1 MNKPRIFHAH
11 KDKPFRPAGM
21 EALFGWLSTLQRTQA
36 KGIQAQQESS
46 KASYL
51 PPVLRF
57 RLAKTDYSLYTL
69 TSLGKPNLYSI
80 WDWRKQAFVVYNEPV
95 ENLFGWLSQTCKQQD
110 QTKGQTHTIS
120 N

>member
-1 MNKPRIFHAH
+1 MKPRIHHAH

-36 KGIQAQQESS
+36 RKIQAQQEPGGL
-46 KASYL
+46 SYL

-57 RLAKTDYSLYTL
+57 RLAKTDYSLYTIAN
-69 TSLGKPNLYSI
+69 LGKPSLYSI

-95 ENLFGWLSQTCKQQD
+95 ENLFIWLKAVSQ
-110 QTKGQTHTIS
+110 KGRES
-120 N
+120 KKA